1 MPSKTTKTTAPSDS
15 ADTSVSPEDQRN
27 LYYHLVKVRRFDE
40 RCRRLFK
47 QGRFPGTYFSQ
58 VGQEATTVGPAYCL
72 KTGDL
77 IAPSH
82 RDMGAIITKG
92 VPLSVL
98 LCQVYARANSPDK
111 GKSHPCHF
119 GYPELNVLTPASTV
133 AGQVVV
139 GTGAAMAFKIQK
151 APRVVLCGF
160 GEGATSRGGFHEA
173 LNYAGIH
180 DLPVVYVCQN
190 NGWAESVPA
199 SLQSRIEH
207 YADRAKAYGFEGIT
221 IDGNDVLG
229 VYSAARKA
237 INKARQGEGPTLIEC
252 LTYRW
257 YGHSE
262 IDPAN
267 YRTKEELESWKRR
280 DPVAAYES
288 HLDRS
293 GVMKLQEREEVIIRV
308 DAEIEE
314 AIRMAEESPHP
325 EPEEA
330 LDDVYSFSPAVNYP
344 RGI

>member
-1 MPSKTTKTTAPSDS
+1 MPSKKPKSKSQSITTATT
-15 ADTSVSPEDQRN
+15 ASPEDQRN

-58 VGQEATTVGPAYCL
+58 VGQEATTVAPAYLL
-72 KTGDL
+72 KTEDMV
-77 IAPSH
+77 APSH

-92 VPLSVL
+92 VPLAEL
-98 LCQVYARANSPDK
+98 LRQVYARANSPDK

-119 GYPELNVLTPASTV
+119 GYPDLNVLTPASTV

-151 APRVVLCGF
+151 LPHVVYCGF

-173 LNYAGIH
+173 LNFAGIH
-180 DLPVVYVCQN
+180 DLPVIYVCQN

-207 YADRAKAYGFEGIT
+207 YADRAKAYGFEGVT
-221 IDGNDVLG
+221 IDGNDLLL
-229 VYSAARKA
+229 VYETAKKA
-237 INKARQGEGPTLIEC
+237 IDKARNGGGPTFIEC

-267 YRTKEELESWKRR
+267 YRTKEELDSWKRR
-280 DPVAAYES
+280 DPVAAYETY
-288 HLDRS
+288 LQRS
-293 GVMKLQEREEVIIRV
+293 GVMPMQEREEILMRV

-314 AIRMAEESPHP
+314 AIRIAEESPHP
-325 EPEEA
+325 DPEEA
-330 LDDVYSFSPAVNYP
+330 LDDVYSFSPAANFP
-344 RGI
+344 R

>member
-1 MPSKTTKTTAPSDS
+1 MPSKTTESTPQAKTFTTTA
-15 ADTSVSPEDQRN
+15 SPEDQRN

-58 VGQEATTVGPAYCL
+58 VGQEATTVAPAYLL
-72 KTGDL
+72 KTEDM

-92 VPLSVL
+92 VPLAEL
-98 LCQVYARANSPDK
+98 LRQVYARANSPDK

-119 GYPELNVLTPASTV
+119 GYPDLNVLTPASTV
-133 AGQVVV
+133 AGQIVV
-139 GTGAAMAFKIQK
+139 GTGAAMAFKMQK
-151 APRVVLCGF
+151 LPHVVLSGF

-180 DLPVVYVCQN
+180 DLPIIYVCQN

-199 SLQSRIEH
+199 RLQSRVEH
-207 YADRAKAYGFEGIT
+207 YADKAKAHGFEGVT
-221 IDGNDVLG
+221 IDGNDLLL
-229 VYSAARKA
+229 VYETAKKA
-237 INKARQGEGPTLIEC
+237 IDKARNGGGPTLIEC

-267 YRTKEELESWKRR
+267 YRTKEELDSWKRR
-280 DPVAAYES
+280 DPVVAYETY
-288 HLDRS
+288 LQRS
-293 GVMKLQEREEVIIRV
+293 GVMAMQEREEVLMRV

-314 AIRMAEESPHP
+314 AIRIAEDSPHP
-325 EPEEA
+325 DPEEA
-330 LDDVYSFSPAVNYP
+330 LDDVYSFSPAANYP
-344 RGI
+344 R

>member
-1 MPSKTTKTTAPSDS
+1 MPSKNTKPTSSASTTAP
-15 ADTSVSPEDQRN
+15 TVSPEDQRN

-58 VGQEATTVGPAYCL
+58 VGQEATTVGPAYLL
-72 KTGDL
+72 KTGDM

-92 VPLSVL
+92 VPLAEL
-98 LCQVYARANSPDK
+98 LRQVYARANSPDK

-119 GYPELNVLTPASTV
+119 GYPDLRVLTPSSTV
-133 AGQVVV
+133 AGQIVV

-151 APRVVLCGF
+151 LPHVVFCGF

-180 DLPVVYVCQN
+180 DLPVIYVCQN

-207 YADRAKAYGFEGIT
+207 YADRAKAYGFEGVT
-221 IDGNDVLG
+221 IDGNDLLL
-229 VYSAARKA
+229 VYETARKA
-237 INKARQGEGPTLIEC
+237 IEKARSGGGPTLIEC

-267 YRTKEELESWKRR
+267 YRTKEELDSWKRR
-280 DPVAAYES
+280 DPVVAYET

-293 GVMKLQEREEVIIRV
+293 GVMNMQEREEVIIRV

-314 AIRMAEESPHP
+314 AIRVAEASPHP
-325 EPEEA
+325 QPEEA
-330 LDDVYSFSPAVNYP
+330 LDDVYSFSPAANYP
-344 RGI
+344 R